1 METSVSIRS
10 DGSLI
15 LSKGIRQNAKN
26 AKKLNNAA
34 HIQKSSR
41 GVTRSTIGRLATTGR
56 RNIRATRMNDS
67 QTKIPR
73 LSVTPSEL
81 AASVGVGRDMVFDAI
96 RNGKLVARKAGARTT
111 LIELEEAQ
119 RWLKALPACRR
130 SDLAVTAAA

>member
-1 METSVSIRS
+1 
-10 DGSLI
+10 
-15 LSKGIRQNAKN
+15 
-26 AKKLNNAA
+26 
-34 HIQKSSR
+34 
-41 GVTRSTIGRLATTGR
+41 
-56 RNIRATRMNDS
+56 MNDS